1 MIAIITPADIFK
13 SVCNRINKSTDIQL
27 VDSDIEEPVERP
39 SFKIFMETV
48 KTGFFSARIRS
59 IRVYFNCYYY
69 ARDRTRNKAEI
80 FDVEDKLSTMFLE
93 PLFIK
98 EHCAVYIDNIAFE
111 KVDDGIL
118 NCSFDFEI
126 GTEFIDESNLE
137 PMDELVINEKLEE

>member
-1 MIAIITPADIFK
+1 MIAIITLADIFK

-39 SFKIFMETV
+39 SFKIFMETI

-59 IRVYFNCYYY
+59 VRVYFNCYYY
-69 ARDRTRNKAEI
+69 ARDRNRNKAEI
-80 FDVEDKLSTMFLE
+80 FEIEDKLSTVFLE

-98 EHCAVYIDNIAFE
+98 DSCAVYIDDLAFE
-111 KVDDGIL
+111 KVEDGIL

-126 GTEFIDESNLE
+126 GTEFIDERDVE
-137 PMDELVINEKLEE
+137 TIEEIKLS